1 MGGPRSLEAPW
12 DRLDFQDQ
20 QAIEAYCSDLERILS
35 MSNDGQSF
43 AEHVAAMD
51 QRFQEAWFT
60 AKFGDPNADPM
71 QAYRTPPTAGV
82 VHPRQSSGSS
92 ISAQG
97 SEILQRHASLLEGR
111 FARPHAV
118 PAAAGPPPRE
128 VSVPREVREAR
139 EAREAGSGAFTRNLA
154 SAAGPSSDE
163 LSWTS
168 ACCDMPAKQY
178 QQLLQGLDV
187 RISSAAAA
195 TAAHQWHRMSPS
207 AVIVATKWRQQTGA
221 PLGPGHRHRVF
232 ERGFGLVPELL
243 QANSLHW
250 GLGW

>member
-154 SAAGPSSDE
+154 SAAGPSRYASQ
-163 LSWTS
+163 
-168 ACCDMPAKQY
+168 A
-178 QQLLQGLDV
+178 
-187 RISSAAAA
+187 ISAA
-195 TAAHQWHRMSPS
+195 SPR
-207 AVIVATKWRQQTGA
+207 VGRQDFFRRCGYCGA
-221 PLGPGHRHRVF
+221 PVAQDVAFCSHCGYQVEAADWRSAWPRPPPPRV
-232 ERGFGLVPELL
+232 
-243 QANSLHW
+243 
-250 GLGW
+250 